1 MKMSFLSGTLIA
13 LVLQIT
19 TSVPAENGPAENR
32 PASQPVRPEK
42 AVRPEKIDE
51 LAALE
56 KKLLGT
62 WHGPACGGD
71 YTFKA
76 EGTFE
81 LKHFTPGNNT
91 LTGTWSI
98 RWDALPPTLLL
109 TNQSSDFTKKDP
121 SREEYE
127 YFGKT
132 REAKLLE
139 LNGDT
144 FVYRFPGDKREW
156 RFSRK

>member
-1 MKMSFLSGTLIA
+1 MKKPVLRSLLVA
-13 LVLQIT
+13 LLLQIVAT
-19 TSVPAENGPAENR
+19 APAENV
-32 PASQPVRPEK
+32 PASPSAAEK
-42 AVRPEKIDE
+42 GPE

-56 KKLLGT
+56 KKLLGA
-62 WHGPACGGD
+62 WYGPACGGD

-76 EGTFE
+76 DGTFE

-109 TNQSSDFTKKDP
+109 SCKTSDFQKRDMTRP
-121 SREEYE
+121 EYE
-127 YFGKT
+127 YLGKT

-139 LNGDT
+139 LNGDA
-144 FVYRFPGDKREW
+144 FVYRFPNDKLEW
-156 RFSRK
+156 RFSRDAEEGGSTKRVD